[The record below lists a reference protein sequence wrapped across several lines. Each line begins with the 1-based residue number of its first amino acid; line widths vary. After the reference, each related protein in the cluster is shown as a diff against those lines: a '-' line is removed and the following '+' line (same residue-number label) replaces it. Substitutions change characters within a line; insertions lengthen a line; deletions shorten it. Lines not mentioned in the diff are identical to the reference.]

1 MKMFIWLNEINKC
14 FLFNYYI
21 LYKYVNKLKI
31 YLYLKDVVVIIKKI
45 YLFKYK
51 FLCLCFVCVMFNKVI
66 YI

>member
-31 YLYLKDVVVIIKKI
+31 YLYLKDVVVIIKKYI
-45 YLFKYK
+45 YLNINF
-51 FLCLCFVCVMFNKVI
+51 CVCVLYV
-66 YI
+66 